1 MIRHSSFPAIAFAA
15 CVTLGTT
22 VTAQV
27 TPPNIRKPIDAA
39 KRVAGAT
46 SAQVERSQSIAGE
59 VGQGTL
65 PAAATQASPLASSGG
80 SSGSVNQRMPEPP
93 SRVGAANGGKGTIL
107 FYREEYTY
115 SGGGRRDPFV
125 SLMATGALKPVL
137 QDLVLI
143 GVLYDQAQPDRS
155 LAMLVDGTS
164 GESYRVKAGNTLG
177 RMKVVKVGEREITFS
192 IDEFGFSRRET
203 LPLDMTSRKTG
214 AIPGRRP

>member
-1 MIRHSSFPAIAFAA
+1 MIRHSTFPAMAFAA
-15 CVTLGTT
+15 CATLATT
-22 VTAQV
+22 VAAQV
-27 TPPNIRKPIDAA
+27 APPNIRGPIDAA

-46 SAQVERSQSIAGE
+46 SAQVERSQSVAGE
-59 VGQGTL
+59 VGRGAL
-65 PAAATQASPLASSGG
+65 PAAAAQASPLASPRG
-80 SSGSVNQRMPEPP
+80 SSGGVNQKMPEPP
-93 SRVGAANGGKGTIL
+93 SRVGAGSGAKGTVL
-107 FYREEYTY
+107 FYREEYSY
-115 SGGGRRDPFV
+115 SDGGRRDPFV
-125 SLMATGALKPVL
+125 SLMTTGALKPVL

-155 LAMLVDGTS
+155 IAMLVDGTS

-214 AIPGRRP
+214 AIPARRP

>member
-1 MIRHSSFPAIAFAA
+1 MIRHATLPAIAFAA
-15 CVTLGTT
+15 CVTLATT
-22 VTAQV
+22 LAAQV
-27 TPPNIRKPIDAA
+27 TPPNIRRPIDAA
-39 KRVAGAT
+39 KRAAGAT
-46 SAQVERSQSIAGE
+46 SGQVERSQSMAGD
-59 VGQGTL
+59 VGEGPL
-65 PAAATQASPLASSGG
+65 PAATAQASPLASSGG
-80 SSGSVNQRMPEPP
+80 VKQQMPEPP
-93 SRVGAANGGKGTIL
+93 SRVGAGSGGKGTIL